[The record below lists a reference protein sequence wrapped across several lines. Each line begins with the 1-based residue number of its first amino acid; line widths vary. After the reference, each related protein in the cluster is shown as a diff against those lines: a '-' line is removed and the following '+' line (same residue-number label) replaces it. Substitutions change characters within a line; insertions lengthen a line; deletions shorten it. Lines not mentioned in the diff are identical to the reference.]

1 MNRRSRVEDS
11 KDTNQTLQEIDEMA
25 KQYGSSTIL
34 ASSIDNSPSVNQGKK
49 KCCSG
54 CRII

>member
-1 MNRRSRVEDS
+1 MEDS